1 MVLTK
6 DVTSSS
12 NSEPLNNNSEFTGL
26 FKFKRSVKNNEYKD
40 NQAIGLTI
48 IGYPFDTEVE
58 KEDPTSSKVDITTK
72 RNNSGNTPNRS
83 KGSCDCD
90 SFKKLITSFNI

>member
-6 DVTSSS
+6 DVKSSN

-40 NQAIGLTI
+40 NHAIGLTI
-48 IGYPFDTEVE
+48 IGYPFDTDVE
-58 KEDPTSSKVDITTK
+58 
-72 RNNSGNTPNRS
+72 
-83 KGSCDCD
+83 
-90 SFKKLITSFNI
+90 